1 MPVTLFRDKAFGLA
15 LEEGLLLGFATIKD
29 LQAKSCV
36 EILIFAGYW
45 TLILF

>member
-29 LQAKSCV
+29 LQTVGIAEFS
-36 EILIFAGYW
+36 IFA
-45 TLILF
+45 